1 MRVVFLQD
9 VPKQGNKG
17 EVKNV
22 SEGYAR
28 NFLLPRQLARLATPE
43 VLKEL
48 DAQKATEARKERQLV
63 TAAKQLAEQLNAYA
77 LTIPVRTGEG
87 GKLFG
92 AVTAKHIA
100 DGLAAAGFSVDKK
113 KIALPEA
120 IHSLGTTLVTIRLHH
135 DVAAQLRVHV
145 TQRG

>member
-1 MRVVFLQD
+1 MKVVFLQD

-28 NFLLPRQLARLATPE
+28 NFLLPRQLVRLATPE

-48 DAQKATEARKERQLV
+48 DAQKSVEARKEQQQV
-63 TAAKQLAEQLNAYA
+63 AAAQAIAKKLNAHT
-77 LTIPVRTGEG
+77 LNIQVRTGEG

-92 AVTAKHIA
+92 AVTAKQIA
-100 DGLAAAGFSVDKK
+100 DELAQAGFQVDKK
-113 KIALPEA
+113 KIVLPEA
-120 IHSLGTTLVTIRLHH
+120 IHSLGTTTVHIKLHH
-135 DVAAQLRVHV
+135 DVSAQLTVHV
-145 TQRG
+145 TQR